1 MFVLIC
7 KLKVRI
13 MNLNKSFFG
22 DIHDKVNSCYKPI
35 EVIQYEISH
44 VVFCD
49 AWKDNEAKAQL
60 DLDQALSCM
69 RLFGRKRLCEMELPL

>member
-1 MFVLIC
+1 
-7 KLKVRI
+7 

-49 AWKDNEAKAQL
+49 AQKDNEAKAQL

>member
-49 AWKDNEAKAQL
+49 A
-60 DLDQALSCM
+60 
-69 RLFGRKRLCEMELPL
+69 